1 MSDNQDNEV
10 VSNENVELSNDTHD
24 QTPVVENTM
33 NEEIITES
41 EPVTK
46 EEEEKES
53 TAATDEL
60 NLTKVAPEP
69 EKSFEEPPIIE
80 TPNIVVSNTEE
91 TNEEGN
97 ATPIDSE
104 AVERPRT
111 PELPPRS
118 PVGSPT
124 LPPRSP
130 IETRAAPH
138 LPPRSPQMEAM
149 AQSPPSLP
157 KRNDTTRYAVPPP
170 LSEEMKSAEFRR
182 NAAEIASKSRSNSR
196 IMSPIDT
203 AAEINLIANRYRVTS
218 HQLYEESDSKRE
230 NLEEG
235 QILLKSTYT
244 TILEQEKEEEEE
256 EGPNVVEEGDFE
268 GKEIVK
274 IDWDFWTSVVNDF
287 FTVANKESGKL
298 EDEIT
303 KGVPRQIRGII
314 WQLIANSK
322 SKEFEDIFLT
332 LQDTESPH
340 EASIKRDLGR
350 TNFIPKEKV
359 DALFNLL
366 KVYSVYDPDVGYTQ
380 GMGFLTTPLLLN
392 CETDADAFGL
402 LITLMKNYGIREFF
416 LPEMP
421 GLMLLL
427 YQFDRVLEENSPILF
442 NHLAREGIKSSM
454 YATQWFLTF
463 FAYKFPLE
471 FVLRIFDIVLFEG
484 YESILKFAVNL
495 LLKNQEILIG
505 LKFEH
510 LLNFLKDGLFEYYSN
525 FAIESRMNDNDNYSS
540 SQMNLQTI
548 KNNAVERNVSATF
561 EYDVDLF
568 VKDAMNGIHITPIS
582 LDRYKEE
589 YKEIHDIQQQKE
601 SQYESIRI
609 KNKQLRN
616 ESRKLHHEYAI
627 LNKEHTT
634 MANELIENRL
644 KTETLL
650 DENHDLKNT
659 MEQIHQQIQEE
670 KERGEIPNP
679 DSTLPINLKKDLER
693 TMERNIEVMNENEM
707 LQEKIKQLELHV
719 KELKAENKLSVKQ
732 GTNTNTNTYTT
743 RHSTEINTDDT
754 NINESSPVKQS
765 STAPSS
771 SISGGWKG
779 FKNVFKK
786 E

>member
-1 MSDNQDNEV
+1 MSDNQINDV
-10 VSNENVELSNDTHD
+10 DPDGNVELSNDTD
-24 QTPVVENTM
+24 NETPIVGNTS
-33 NEEIITES
+33 T
-41 EPVTK
+41 EPVERM
-46 EEEEKES
+46 EESIDNVE
-53 TAATDEL
+53 DL
-60 NLTKVAPEP
+60 NLTEVAPEP
-69 EKSFEEPPIIE
+69 EMSLNEPAVIE
-80 TPNIVVSNTEE
+80 TPNIVVSNTDGNNPA
-91 TNEEGN
+91 TNDPNG
-97 ATPIDSE
+97 SE
-104 AVERPRT
+104 MIERPKT

-118 PVGSPT
+118 PIGSPT

-130 IETRAAPH
+130 IVTNAAPH

-149 AQSPPSLP
+149 AQPPNLP
-157 KRNDTTRYAVPPP
+157 KRNDTARFSVPPP
-170 LSEEMKSAEFRR
+170 LSEEMKSAEFRK
-182 NAAEIASKSRSNSR
+182 NAAEIANRSRSNSR
-196 IMSPIDT
+196 IMSPIDS

-218 HQLYEESDSKRE
+218 HQLDEESESKRE

-235 QILLKSTYT
+235 QTLLKSTYT
-244 TILEQEKEEEEE
+244 TILEHEKEGEEDEQ
-256 EGPNVVEEGDFE
+256 PNEVEEGDFE
-268 GKEIVK
+268 GKEVVK

-287 FTVANKESGKL
+287 STVANKESGKL

-303 KGVPRQIRGII
+303 KGIPRQIRGII

-322 SKEFEDIFLT
+322 SKEFEDIFVT

-495 LLKNQEILIG
+495 LIKNQDILIG

-510 LLNFLKDGLFEYYSN
+510 LLNFLKNGLFEYYSN
-525 FAIESRMNDNDNYSS
+525 GSIESCNDNTSHT
-540 SQMNLQTI
+540 NLQAVKSNT
-548 KNNAVERNVSATF
+548 VERNITATF
-561 EYDVDLF
+561 EYNVDLF
-568 VKDAMNGIHITPIS
+568 VKDAMNGIRITPIS
-582 LDRYKEE
+582 LHRYKEE
-589 YKEIHDIQQQKE
+589 YKEIHDIQQKKE
-601 SQYESIRI
+601 IQYELFRI
-609 KNKQLRN
+609 KNKQLQN
-616 ESRKLHHEYAI
+616 ESRKLHHEYAV

-659 MEQIHQQIQEE
+659 MEQIYQQIQEE
-670 KERGEIPNP
+670 KEKGEIPNP
-679 DSTLPINLKKDLER
+679 DSTLPVNLKKDLER

-719 KELKAENKLSVKQ
+719 KELKSENKLSVKQ
-732 GTNTNTNTYTT
+732 GSATT
-743 RHSTEINTDDT
+743 RHSAEINNNNDDD
-754 NINESSPVKQS
+754 NESPPVES
-765 STAPSS
+765 STAPSL
-771 SISGGWKG
+771 SGGWKG